1 MGSACSYASALT
13 GLKAETV
20 RVEADIA
27 SGLPKFL
34 IVGLPDTAVN
44 ESRERVR
51 SAIKNSGLKFPRTH
65 IIINLAPADV
75 KKQGPA
81 YDLAIAVAVLSAHGH
96 FEEPVKLAD
105 YVFLGELALDGRVRP
120 VRGALLTAMMAKEQG
135 FKGIV
140 VSPENANE
148 AALVKGLTVYVVET
162 LEECLDGLADGSM
175 TKYKAPKMTAADTTQ
190 GDDMMNIRGQTQVK
204 RAMEIA
210 AAGGHN
216 ILLAGTPGSGKTM
229 LARALPSILPTLTF
243 AEALQITMIHSVA
256 GTLEGTRALVAER
269 PFRSPHHTSS
279 GTALVG
285 GGAWPKPGE
294 VSLAHRGVLFL
305 DEFPEFSRVVLE
317 NLRQP
322 LEDGMVTISRAA
334 GTLEFPARFMLVAAM
349 NPCPCGFLNDP
360 GRECTCNPNQ
370 ILKYQQK
377 ISGPLLDR
385 IDMCCEVPRV
395 DFAKL
400 TSGEDEETSA
410 SMRERVQ
417 RARDVQTE
425 RYEGSRIHTN
435 AELRSQL
442 LRQHCLLDEESNN
455 LMKHAVDKLAMSA
468 RGYTRV
474 LRVARTI
481 ADLAGVKTITAGQ
494 IAEALQYR
502 PKVSS
507 RG

>member
-1 MGSACSYASALT
+1 MGSSCIYAPALLGLSAIP
-13 GLKAETV
+13 V
-20 RVEADIA
+20 SVEADIA

-51 SAIKNSGLKFPRTH
+51 SAIKNSGLPFPRTV
-65 IIINLAPADV
+65 ITVNLAPADV
-75 KKQGPA
+75 RKQGPA
-81 YDLAIAVAVLSAHGH
+81 YDLAIAIALLSANGY
-96 FEEPVKLAD
+96 FPEGTPLSQ
-105 YVFLGELALDGRVRP
+105 YVFFGELALDGRVRP
-120 VRGALLTAMMAKEQG
+120 GRGALLAAMMAKSKG
-135 FKGIV
+135 FAGIIV
-140 VSPENANE
+140 APENASE
-148 AALVKGLTVYVVET
+148 AALV
-162 LEECLDGLADGSM
+162 DGLPVHPVASL
-175 TKYKAPKMTAADTTQ
+175 AICATALAGVGLPTHIATSHTTPTERKST
-190 GDDMMNIRGQTQVK
+190 DDMGNIRGQEQVK
-204 RAMEIA
+204 RALEIA

-216 ILLAGTPGSGKTM
+216 ILLSGTPGAGKTM
-229 LARALPSILPTLTF
+229 LARALPTILPELTF
-243 AEALQITMIHSVA
+243 NEALEITMIHSVA
-256 GTLEGTRALVAER
+256 GTLPESSALIKER

-322 LEDGMVTISRAA
+322 LEDGVVVISRAA

-360 GRECTCNPNQ
+360 GRACTCTPGQ

-395 DFAKL
+395 DFSKL
-400 TSGEDEETSA
+400 TSSAREESSA
-410 SMRERVQ
+410 PIRERVQ
-417 RARDVQTE
+417 RARDIQTR
-425 RYEGSRIHTN
+425 RYEGTSITTN
-435 AELRSQL
+435 AELRSEP
-442 LRQHCLLDEESNN
+442 LRIYCALNDESLT
-455 LMKHAVDKLAMSA
+455 LMKHAVERLSMSA

-481 ADLAGVKTITAGQ
+481 ADLANDEVMTTQ
-494 IAEALQYR
+494 HLAEALQYR
-502 PKVSS
+502 PKTIVQ
-507 RG
+507 